1 MSELRDPGL
10 AWAALT
16 TTALRGT
23 ERAAGGAVALPEPL
37 AALCKSDADAEAQ
50 LLRAIALLAPLLRAG
65 QVPNKSTGPLP
76 PEAAPDMQPQAGPL
90 ASHALTVILGAE
102 QPDLLREWCHTAGA
116 AQRRVP
122 EHLLPAFLDALIAP
136 ANAAVA
142 PAMRGVLGMRGA
154 WLAQLNPA
162 WRGALAVSVPDSDE
176 VWHTGSRP
184 ERIAL
189 LRARRS
195 RDPDAARALL
205 KQTLASEQ
213 PDDLAAFLECLT
225 VGLSMADHEL
235 LEGLLDAKHKSVRT
249 GSARLLTA
257 LPQSARAARMVERVQ
272 PLLTFTPPQAG
283 LLRKRKAELVVQL
296 PEACDKAMTR
306 DGIDANRK
314 RGKLGPKAMML
325 VQLLAA
331 TPLVWFTRTWNTDP
345 RTILDAA
352 RAGEWAEACLL
363 GWSEACLLQRDAAW
377 AEAVLACY
385 SEAAPTILESLDWDT
400 LPRLFALLDRT
411 QGESFMTALLE
422 RRGVAVHDD
431 WVLRGLDS
439 MDDAWSEAFS
449 RSFWKV
455 ALRNYFVAYRYPL
468 RGLLPKLAARTPVA
482 VAAESLRDWPTTSKD
497 WEPADQ
503 RALDEITSQVE
514 LRKTYLKELRS

>member
-23 ERAAGGAVALPEPL
+23 ERAARGPVALPEPL

-50 LLRAIALLAPLLRAG
+50 LLRAIALLAPVLRAG
-65 QVPNKSTGPLP
+65 QVPSKSSASLP
-76 PEAAPDMQPQAGPL
+76 PEATPDTQPQAGPL
-90 ASHALTVILGAE
+90 ASHALSVILGGE
-102 QPDLLREWCHTAGA
+102 QPDLLREWCESARS

-122 EHLLPAFLDALIAP
+122 EHLLPAFLNALIAP

-142 PAMRGVLGMRGA
+142 QAMREVLGMRGA

-162 WRGALAVSVPDSDE
+162 WRSALAVSVSDSDAM
-176 VWHTGSRP
+176 WHVGTRA
-184 ERIAL
+184 ERIAV

-195 RDPDAARALL
+195 RDPGAAHALL
-205 KQTLASEQ
+205 QHTLAAEQ
-213 PDDLAAFLECLT
+213 PDDLAAFLDCLA

-235 LEGLLDAKHKSVRT
+235 LEGLLDAKHKAVRMA
-249 GSARLLTA
+249 SARLLSA
-257 LPQSARAARMVERVQ
+257 LPQSACAARMVERVR

-283 LLRKRKAELVVQL
+283 LLKKRKAELVVQL

-306 DGIDANRK
+306 DGIDGNRK
-314 RGKLGPKAMML
+314 RGKLGPKAMVL

-331 TPLVWFTRTWNTDP
+331 TPLGWFTQTWNTEP

-363 GWSEACLLQRDAAW
+363 GWSEACLLQRDPTW
-377 AEAVLACY
+377 SEAVLACY
-385 SEAAPTILESLDWDT
+385 SEAAPTMLESLERDT
-400 LPRLFALLDRT
+400 LPGLFALLDRA
-411 QGESFMTALLE
+411 QRESFMSALLK
-422 RRGVAVHDD
+422 RRGAAVHDD
-431 WVLRGLDS
+431 WVLRCLGS
-439 MDDAWSEAFS
+439 MDYAWSEGFS
-449 RSFWKV
+449 RTFWGV
-455 ALRNYFVAYRYPL
+455 ALANYFVAYRYPL
-468 RGLLPKLAARTPVA
+468 RGLLPKLVARTPVA
-482 VAAESLRDWPTTSKD
+482 VAAEAVRDWPVTSED

-503 RALDEITSQVE
+503 RALDEITTMIE
-514 LRKTYLKELRS
+514 LRKSYLTELCS

>member
-23 ERAAGGAVALPEPL
+23 ERAAGGSIPLPEPL

-50 LLRAIALLAPLLRAG
+50 LLRALALLAPVLRAG
-65 QVPNKSTGPLP
+65 QVPNKSKAPLS
-76 PEAAPDMQPQAGPL
+76 PEATPDTEPQAGPL

-102 QPDLLREWCHTAGA
+102 HADLLREWCHTARA

-136 ANAAVA
+136 ANATMAQ
-142 PAMRGVLGMRGA
+142 AMRDVLGMRGV

-162 WRGALAVSVPDSDE
+162 WRGALGISVSDSDE
-176 VWHTGSRP
+176 MWHTGNRP

-189 LRARRS
+189 LRGRRS
-195 RDPDAARALL
+195 RDPDSARALL
-205 KQTLASEQ
+205 QQTLMSEQ
-213 PDDLAAFLECLT
+213 PDDLAAFLDCFT
-225 VGLSMADHEL
+225 VRLSMADHEL
-235 LEGLLDAKHKSVRT
+235 LEGLLDAKHKPVRT
-249 GSARLLTA
+249 ASARLLTA

-272 PLLTFTPPQAG
+272 PLFTFTAPQSG

-296 PEACDKAMTR
+296 PDACDKAMTR

-331 TPLVWFTRTWNTDP
+331 TPLGWFTQTWNTDP

-352 RAGEWAEACLL
+352 SAGEWAEALLL
-363 GWSEACLLQRDAAW
+363 GWTEASLLQRDAAW
-377 AEAVLACY
+377 AEALLARY
-385 SEAAPTILESLDWDT
+385 SEGPPAMLETLERDT
-400 LPRLFALLDRT
+400 LPRLFAALEPDQR
-411 QGESFMTALLE
+411 ESFMIALLE
-422 RRGVAVHDD
+422 RRGAAVHDD
-431 WVLRGLDS
+431 WVLRCLDS
-439 MDDAWSEAFS
+439 MDYTWSEAFA
-449 RSFWKV
+449 RVFWEV
-455 ALRNYFVAYRYPL
+455 ALRHYFAAYRYPL
-468 RGLLPKLAARTPVA
+468 RGLLPKLAARTPVV
-482 VAAESLRDWPTTSKD
+482 VAAESPRDWPASSKH

-503 RALDEITSQVE
+503 RVLEEITSQID
-514 LRKTYLKELRS
+514 LRKSYLKELRS